1 MFKEFVINNCTAL
14 VSTMSVIVTLLIFII
29 TNKKNQKHRIIE
41 VFNEIYS
48 KTFALR
54 SEISK
59 KYGEFHYELD
69 TILNDEY
76 VNIKVLDYLTEIE
89 NLSLSV
95 MEDSFWYRIIN
106 KSTHNSDFIK
116 KRVDSHYLKL
126 FTKLSSPELYKRL
139 ICLFPFIMYQ
149 RQKTNNAELFSN
161 YVRFANQIRK
171 IKIHNN
177 KNTVYV
183 YSGIRHSDIDE
194 TNYFDET
201 ICLFDE
207 KYDNSFKDF
216 RANQNIMQY
225 EFTNFFAT
233 RYADLNKKILQGKK
247 KKKDIVAN
255 NYEIM
260 LYNQKSVYELP
271 RSIAKHVCCYNSK
284 DILNILN
291 DKQQMRAFLAKNRI
305 NIVPFIVKNGENIDY
320 DTLKQL
326 LNGNKFIIQS
336 TFGGGGIGTF
346 LADENNFTEI
356 KEKIITG
363 SQYIISNY
371 LENSISVN
379 THVFIASKSTV
390 VTPASVQ
397 LIENINNQLVYRG
410 ADFIAFRDLEKVV
423 QEKIRETSIVISN
436 LLRKMGY
443 RGVAGIDFIVDKT
456 NQIYCCEINPRF
468 QSSSVLLNKFIVDR
482 EKSREKN
489 SSYIEETSIYEMN
502 KNAFKDTLKS
512 SISFYDEVNYSCYF
526 YYNDANMSKDDIKER
541 IKSLEH
547 SNTKVNLDSLL
558 EYGKE
563 QINAKSYLFNVIFNR
578 KISQI
583 SPDHSLWI
591 NDNIRFV
598 NAPSNMLDIKIAL
611 VNQGVRIDERTI
623 NENDNIK
630 AAVYGGI
637 DFYLEKY
644 DIYINSPVNTGLS
657 SFSPFIIKK
666 IDEEYYLYY
675 LSMKISRITIEK
687 QQIKNSVTSQ
697 YLKDII
703 YISTDRMRVK
713 LINGCD
719 YKSHGQGCLFCSVP
733 YSRRHYS
740 LSQLQTALQESMRFS
755 FRHILIGGGT
765 DLSEFSTQH
774 LINVVK
780 TIRKN
785 IPDKPIS
792 LMSIPMSPDIMTE
805 LKENGLTEVAYNL
818 EVYDDE
824 IAAKY
829 MPGKRNGN
837 TQWYL
842 SSLKNAVSIF
852 GNNNVRSA
860 LIVGLEPTD
869 SLIKAVEKLC
879 EIQVIPCLSV
889 YRTITNSENSL
900 NPTNEYLKVIYNRS
914 VEIAGKYN
922 MFIGPKCEYCRNN
935 MLVI

>member
-1 MFKEFVINNCTAL
+1 MFKEFIINNCAAL
-14 VSTMSVIVTLLIFII
+14 VSAISVIVTLLIFII

-59 KYGEFHYELD
+59 EYGEFHYELD
-69 TILNDEY
+69 TIFNNEY

-95 MEDSFWYRIIN
+95 MEDNFLYRIIN
-106 KSTHNSDFIK
+106 KSTHDSDFIK
-116 KRVDSHYLKL
+116 KRIDSHYLKL

-161 YVRFANQIRK
+161 YVRFANQIRE

-177 KNTVYV
+177 KSTVYV
-183 YSGIRHSDIDE
+183 YSGIRYSDIDE

-225 EFTNFFAT
+225 EFTKFYAT
-233 RYADLNKKILQGKK
+233 RYSDLNKKTLQGKK

-260 LYNQKSVYELP
+260 LYNQKSAYELP
-271 RSIAKHVCCYNSK
+271 QKIAKHVCCYNSQ
-284 DILNILN
+284 DVLNILN
-291 DKQQMRAFLAKNRI
+291 DKQQMRTFLASKKI
-305 NIVPFIVKNGENIDY
+305 NIVPFIVKNGANIDY

-346 LADENNFTEI
+346 LADENNFAEI
-356 KEKIITG
+356 KEKIINS
-363 SQYIISNY
+363 SQYLISNY

-379 THVFIASKSTV
+379 THVFISSKSTI

-410 ADFIAFRDLEKVV
+410 ADFIAFRDLEKAV

-436 LLRKMGY
+436 LLRDMGY
-443 RGVAGIDFIVDKT
+443 RGVAGIDFIIDQT
-456 NQIYCCEINPRF
+456 NRIYCCEINPRF

-482 EKSREKN
+482 EKNRGK
-489 SSYIEETSIYEMN
+489 SSDYIEETSIYEMN
-502 KNAFKDTLKS
+502 KNAFEDTLKS

-526 YYNDANMSKDDIKER
+526 YYNDANMSNDDIRER

-558 EYGKE
+558 EYSKE
-563 QINAKSYLFNVIFNR
+563 QINAKSYLFNAIFNR
-578 KISQI
+578 KIAQI

-598 NAPSNMLDIKIAL
+598 NAPSNILDVKIAL

-637 DFYLEKY
+637 DFYLENY

-666 IDEEYYLYY
+666 IDEEYYLFY
-675 LSMKISRITIEK
+675 LSKKISRITIEK
-687 QQIKNSVTSQ
+687 QQIKNSSTSQ

-703 YISTDRMRVK
+703 YISKDRMRVK

-740 LSQLQTALQESMRFS
+740 LNQLQTALQESIKFS

-765 DLSEFSTQH
+765 NLSKSSTQH
-774 LINVVK
+774 LINAVK
-780 TIRKN
+780 IIRKN
-785 IPDKPIS
+785 IPDKSIS
-792 LMSIPMSPDIMTE
+792 LMSIPMSPDIMNE
-805 LKENGLTEVAYNL
+805 LKKNGLTEVAYNL

-842 SSLKNAVSIF
+842 KSLKSAVSIF
-852 GNNNVRSA
+852 GTNHVRSA
-860 LIVGLEPTD
+860 LIVGLEPTE

-889 YRTITNSENSL
+889 YRTITDSTNTL
-900 NPTNEYLKVIYNRS
+900 NPTNEYLKNVYIKS
-914 VEIAGKYN
+914 VEIADKYN

>member
-1 MFKEFVINNCTAL
+1 MFKEFIINNCAAL
-14 VSTMSVIVTLLIFII
+14 VSAISVIVTLLIFII

-59 KYGEFHYELD
+59 EYGEFHYELD
-69 TILNDEY
+69 TILNNEY

-95 MEDSFWYRIIN
+95 MEDNFLYRIIN
-106 KSTHNSDFIK
+106 KSTHDSDFIK
-116 KRVDSHYLKL
+116 KRIDSHYLKL

-149 RQKTNNAELFSN
+149 RQKTNNTELFSN
-161 YVRFANQIRK
+161 YVRFASQIGR
-171 IKIHNN
+171 IKLHND
-177 KNTVYV
+177 KKTIYV
-183 YSGIRHSDIDE
+183 YSGIRYSDIDDTE
-194 TNYFDET
+194 YFDEI
-201 ICLFDE
+201 ICPFNKD
-207 KYDNSFKDF
+207 YPASFNAF
-216 RANQNIMQY
+216 RANQNVNKY
-225 EFTNFFAT
+225 ELTNF
-233 RYADLNKKILQGKK
+233 YASQIAQLNKKISQGKCTK
-247 KKKDIVAN
+247 NDTIAN

-271 RSIAKHVCCYNSK
+271 QRIAKHVCCYNSQ
-284 DILNILN
+284 DVLNVLN
-291 DKQQMRAFLAKNRI
+291 DKQQMRTFLASKKI
-305 NIVPFIVKNGENIDY
+305 NIVPFIVKNGANIDY

-346 LADENNFTEI
+346 LADENNFAEI
-356 KEKIITG
+356 KEKIING
-363 SQYIISNY
+363 SQYLISNY

-379 THVFIASKSTV
+379 THVFISSKNTV

-423 QEKIRETSIVISN
+423 QENIRETSIVISN
-436 LLRKMGY
+436 FLRDMGY
-443 RGVAGIDFIVDKT
+443 RGVAGIDFIIDQT
-456 NQIYCCEINPRF
+456 NRIYCCEINPRF
-468 QSSSVLLNKFIVDR
+468 QSSSVILNKFIVDR
-482 EKSREKN
+482 EKNREKN
-489 SSYIEETSIYEMN
+489 SGYIEETSIYEMN
-502 KNAFKDTLKS
+502 KNAFEDTLKS

-526 YYNDANMSKDDIKER
+526 YYNDANMSQDDIKER

-547 SNTKVNLDSLL
+547 FNTKVNLDSLL
-558 EYGKE
+558 EYSKE

-578 KISQI
+578 KIAQI

-591 NDNIRFV
+591 NDNIRLV
-598 NAPSNMLDIKIAL
+598 NAPSDKLDMKIAL
-611 VNQGVRIDERTI
+611 VNQGIRIDERTI
-623 NENDNIK
+623 NEDDNIK
-630 AAVYGGI
+630 VAVYGGI

-644 DIYINSPVNTGLS
+644 NIYINSPVNTGLS
-657 SFSPFIIKK
+657 VFSPFIIKK
-666 IDEEYYLYY
+666 IDEEYYLFY
-675 LSMKISRITIEK
+675 LSKKISKITIEK
-687 QQIKNSVTSQ
+687 QEIENSSTAK

-740 LSQLQTALQESMRFS
+740 LSQLQTALQESMKFS
-755 FRHILIGGGT
+755 FQHILIGGGT
-765 DLSEFSTQH
+765 DLSESSTQH
-774 LINVVK
+774 LIGAVK
-780 TIRKN
+780 TIRMN

-792 LMSIPMSPDIMTE
+792 LMSIPMSSDIMNE
-805 LKENGLTEVAYNL
+805 LKKIGLTEVAYNL

-889 YRTITNSENSL
+889 YRTITDSANSL
-900 NPTNEYLKVIYNRS
+900 NPTNEYLKDIYNRS